1 MNEIELIEN
10 LIASAEKISYD
21 SKDEFDVLQK
31 RTDMVI
37 RKLFGENS
45 HYLEDLNNI
54 SYTPMYVIGGSNTD
68 RRSPFETGLKE
79 FRNVLQIMLEDKKLS
94 SNYDN
99 DSTTDHIKTETE
111 KIPELKTLKEIKVL
125 IASPD
130 DVKIERELLL
140 DKLET
145 KFRRE
150 HYEERCGARIIVDGW
165 ETVASQTG
173 YAQDIINDDLL
184 SKSDIVLAVFRHK
197 LGSPTINP
205 TTGDERSPSGTAEEL
220 LFAIRNKTLDNPPL
234 GMAYFYGNAPIISL
248 DSIDKDKI
256 EKDWNRL
263 KEFKDGIKTEI
274 LYKSYNVEEEIL
286 DIACKDLCDNIIK
299 YFN

>member
-1 MNEIELIEN
+1 MNEIELIES
-10 LIASAEKISYD
+10 LINSAKKISYD
-21 SKDEFDVLQK
+21 SKEEFDVLQK
-31 RTDMVI
+31 RTDMII
-37 RKLFGENS
+37 RKIFGENS

-68 RRSPFETGLKE
+68 WRSPFEKGLKE
-79 FRNVLQIMLEDKKLS
+79 FRNVLQIMFEDKKLS

-99 DSTTDHIKTETE
+99 DSTSDHIKTETG
-111 KIPELKTLKEIKVL
+111 KIPEQKTLKEIKVL
-125 IASPD
+125 IASPS

-150 HYEERCGARIIVDGW
+150 HYEERCDARIIVDGW
-165 ETVASQTG
+165 ETIPSQTG

-184 SKSDIVLAVFRHK
+184 LKTDIVLAVFRHR
-197 LGSPTINP
+197 LGSKTINP
-205 TTGDERSPSGTAEEL
+205 KTGDERSISGTAEEL

-234 GMAYFYGNAPIISL
+234 GMAYFYSNAPIISL
-248 DSIDKDKI
+248 DSIDLDKI
-256 EKDWNRL
+256 QNDWNRL
-263 KEFKDGIKTEI
+263 KEFKDGISEEI
-274 LYKSYNVEEEIL
+274 LYKSYNIEDEIL

-299 YFN
+299 YFK

>member
-10 LIASAEKISYD
+10 LINSANKISYG
-21 SKDEFDVLQK
+21 SREEFDVLQK
-31 RTDMVI
+31 RTDMII

-54 SYTPMYVIGGSNTD
+54 SYTPKYVIGGINTD
-68 RRSPFETGLKE
+68 YHSPFEKGLKE
-79 FRNVLQIMLEDKKLS
+79 FRNILQIMLEDKKLS

-99 DSTTDHIKTETE
+99 DSTSDHIKTETV

-125 IASPD
+125 IASPS

-150 HYEERCGARIIVDGW
+150 HYEQRCNARIIVDGW
-165 ETVASQTG
+165 ETIASQSG

-184 SKSDIVLAVFRHK
+184 LKTDIVLAVFRHR
-197 LGSPTINP
+197 LGSRTINP
-205 TTGDERSPSGTAEEL
+205 TTGDERSISGTAEEL
-220 LFAIRNKTLDNPPL
+220 LFAIRNKILDNPPL
-234 GMAYFYGNAPIISL
+234 GMAYFYSNAPLISL

-256 EKDWNRL
+256 ENDWKRL
-263 KEFKDGIKTEI
+263 KEFKDGISTEI
-274 LYKSYNVEEEIL
+274 LYKSYNFEDEIL
-286 DIACKDLCDNIIK
+286 EIACKDLRDNIIK
-299 YFN
+299 YFK